1 MQIPRQEHP
10 KPQFQR
16 NKWINL
22 NGVWQFEMDQGC
34 SAEARGLQNEKVLLS
49 GTILVP
55 FCPESKL
62 SGIEHRDFIRGA
74 CYKRTVLIPKQ
85 EDRVYLHFG
94 AVDYLCKAYVN
105 GQIVGTHTGGYDSFF
120 FDITDTV
127 RDGENEIAVFV
138 EDDTR
143 NPLTPSGKQSRP
155 YGSDGPYYTRTT
167 GIWQTVWLEFVPQ
180 SHIVSVKYYPDVRHG
195 RVRVELQLQGRQDL
209 NCRILFGG
217 ELMGSYDA
225 SQICGR
231 LVFTVPLAQKHL
243 WQIGDGKL
251 YDVELSFGADR
262 VKSYFG
268 LREVCMEGKKFLLN
282 GKSVFQRLVLDQ
294 GFYPEGIYTAPSD
307 QALEQD
313 IRLAQA
319 AGFTGARLH
328 QKVFEERYLYH
339 ADRLGYIV
347 WGEFADWGMDNKEPM
362 QIFTMLPQWMQVL
375 ERDFNHPSIIGWC
388 PYNEVWNGMPG
399 DCLKITYDI
408 TKAIDPTRPCIDVS
422 GGRHV
427 KSEIMDIHDY
437 NQDPVSFRQR
447 YEKYAETD
455 QLDDRFMGA
464 KYQGEPTFVSEY
476 GGIGWSVQEGGWS
489 YGQGPKNLEEF
500 YERFRGLTD
509 ALLDCEKIFGFC
521 YTQLTDV
528 EQEQNGIYT
537 YNREPK
543 FDPAILREILTRKAA
558 IEDTL

>member
-16 NKWINL
+16 QNWLNL
-22 NGVWQFEMDQGC
+22 NGQWQFEIDNGR
-34 SAEARGLQNEKVLLS
+34 SGEERGLQTKGVKLS
-49 GTILVP
+49 GSILVP
-55 FCPESKL
+55 FCPESSL
-62 SGIEHRDFIRGA
+62 SSVGNKDFMLGVW
-74 CYKRTVLIPKQ
+74 YKRAVKIDKTDERIQ
-85 EDRVYLHFG
+85 LHFG
-94 AVDYLCKAYVN
+94 AVDYGCKVYVN
-105 GQIVGTHTGGYDSFF
+105 GVFVGEHQGGYVSFF
-120 FDITDTV
+120 FDITDAV
-127 RDGENEIAVFV
+127 CQGENEITVYAW
-138 EDDTR
+138 DDAR
-143 NPLTPSGKQSRP
+143 DPMIPSGKQSPR
-155 YGSDGPYYTRTT
+155 YHSSGCHYTRTT
-167 GIWQTVWLEFVPQ
+167 GIWQTVWLEFLPQ
-180 SHIVSVKYYPDVRHG
+180 VSIESVKFYPNVTDGEVQVRAQLKG
-195 RVRVELQLQGRQDL
+195 RGSFACKVSYQGKEMGQYGAP
-209 NCRILFGG
+209 NAVG
-217 ELMGSYDA
+217 ELTFS
-225 SQICGR
+225 
-231 LVFTVPLAQKHL
+231 VKLAEKHL

-294 GFYPEGIYTAPSD
+294 GFYPDGIYTAPSD

-347 WGEFADWGMDNKEPM
+347 WGEFADWGLNNNEPM

-399 DCLKITYDI
+399 DCLKLTYDV
-408 TKAIDPTRPCIDVS
+408 TKVIDPTRPCIDVS
-422 GGRHV
+422 GGVHQ
-427 KSEIMDIHDY
+427 KSDILCIHDY
-437 NQDPVSFRQR
+437 NQDPVTFRQR
-447 YEKYAETD
+447 YEEYAKTD
-455 QLDDRFMGA
+455 QLDDRFMGV
-464 KYQGEPTFVSEY
+464 KYRGEPTFVSEY
-476 GGIGWSVQEGGWS
+476 GGIGWCVEEGAWS
-489 YGQGPKNLEEF
+489 YGQGPKELEEF
-500 YERFRGLTD
+500 YERFQGLTD
-509 ALLDCEKIFGFC
+509 ALLDNEKIFGLC

-537 YNREPK
+537 YDRKPK
-543 FDPAILREILTRKAA
+543 FDCERLHSILSREAA
-558 IEDTL
+558 IEK